1 MPWNMEFDEPINLPN
16 GREART
22 LRQAA
27 TYIFKLPADEHK
39 HPKWQTA
46 MHVLIEAAE
55 GRGPVTFARLG
66 MMQAILKDVEPTEG
80 PGKRNRPATKWG
92 RRKLARDL

>member
-1 MPWNMEFDEPINLPN
+1 
-16 GREART
+16 
-22 LRQAA
+22 
-27 TYIFKLPADEHK
+27 
-39 HPKWQTA
+39 

-55 GRGPVTFARLG
+55 GRGPMTFARLG
-66 MMQAILKDVEPTEG
+66 MMQAILKDIEPTEG